1 MQDKRSRIIR
11 AQGEAKS
18 AELIGAALAKV
29 PCLIIYSSIGETSLI
44 LLAPADW

>member
-29 PCLIIYSSIGETSLI
+29 PCLIIYSSIGEK
-44 LLAPADW
+44 